1 MTFIHFIHF
10 FFSLLIVIFLF
21 SAKDSIVVY
30 ACDCSEEVLQRA
42 KEIVATTSGVSL
54 DHRLHTFLLDF
65 TVHKF
70 PDWLFCSSCQRASF
84 SKPVNLSSG

>member
-42 KEIVATTSGVSL
+42 KEIVATTSDVSL